1 MKTIFF
7 EIVPALRLARKIRG
21 VRQPFKEKV
30 NVYKLN
36 YFISKNDFKDC

>member
-1 MKTIFF
+1 MNTDFF
-7 EIVPALRLARKIRG
+7 DIALTLRLARKIREA
-21 VRQPFKEKV
+21 RQPFKEKA